1 MSSTATDVSCSVN
14 GALRLGVGLEAGFAW
29 AGFASFS
36 SSPVSRSSLERLVS
50 VLILAN

>member
-1 MSSTATDVSCSVN
+1 MSSTATDVSSSVN
-14 GALRLGVGLEAGFAW
+14 GALRLGEGLEAGFAW